1 MLLEKIKPYQNGLL
15 NVIIETPRGSKYKFN
30 YNEDLEGFVLTKTMP
45 LGTAFPF
52 DFGFIPNTLAEDG
65 DPIDVLIIMDEPAF
79 PGCLT
84 ACRLIGVLEATQ
96 KERDGKET
104 RNDRLVAVTETSVIY
119 EGMKQLGDLVQTMQD
134 QIAEFFVNYNRQAGK
149 EFKPI
154 RWADADVALK
164 LVENGTKKS

>member
-1 MLLEKIKPYQNGLL
+1 MLLEKIKPYEHGLL
-15 NVIIETPRGSKYKFN
+15 NVIIETPRGSKHKYN
-30 YNEDLEGFVLTKTMP
+30 YNEELETFILKKTMP
-45 LGTAFPF
+45 LGAAFPF

-84 ACRLIGVLEATQ
+84 SCRLIGVLEATQ

-104 RNDRLVAVTETSVIY
+104 RNDRLVAVAKTSVIH
-119 EGMKQLGDLVQTMQD
+119 EGTKELGDLVQTMQD
-134 QIAEFFVNYNRQAGK
+134 QIADFFINYNRQAGK

-154 RWADADVALK
+154 RWADAGVALE
-164 LVENGTKKS
+164 LVEKGSKKS